1 MRLHKSSVLLIV
13 ALLVACGNRETSDG
27 WATSTAVATTVTTVE
42 TVQSPTAKEKVGL
55 GVSTALTTLEG
66 LTLFGESFDPLL
78 LAQRDVL
85 LWFWAPW

>member
-1 MRLHKSSVLLIV
+1 MVT
-13 ALLVACGNRETSDG
+13 LLVACGNRETSDG

-55 GVSTALTTLEG
+55 GVSTALTTLQG
-66 LTLFGESFDPLL
+66 LTRFGDSFDPLS

>member
-1 MRLHKSSVLLIV
+1 MV
-13 ALLVACGNRETSDG
+13 ALLLACGNRETSDG

-66 LTLFGESFDPLL
+66 LTLFGKSFDPLS

>member
-1 MRLHKSSVLLIV
+1 MRLHKSSVLLMV

-66 LTLFGESFDPLL
+66 LTLFGKSFDPLS